1 METGPI
7 KTDMKVV
14 SRELVQEGYTKRF
27 DIRYYWDSHGKTIWD
42 FQEPETW
49 KYPEP
54 KKYKLYKE
62 VREYY
67 FEFCPTMTCEFL
79 FLYIDDIYMQH
90 IDKLYFLPYYFFEN
104 LYRRFERLPQTF

>member
-7 KTDMKVV
+7 TTDMKVV
-14 SRELVQEGYTKRF
+14 SRELVQEGYSKRF

-42 FQEPETW
+42 FEEPETR
-49 KYPEP
+49 KYSEP
-54 KKYKLYKE
+54 KKFELYKE

-79 FLYIDDIYMQH
+79 FFYIDGEKVDIGEITYVEALKTKVK
-90 IDKLYFLPYYFFEN
+90 IESCVGAG
-104 LYRRFERLPQTF
+104 

>member
-14 SRELVQEGYTKRF
+14 SRELVQEGYSKRF
-27 DIRYYWDSHGKTIWD
+27 DIRYYWDSHGKAIWD
-42 FQEPETW
+42 FEEPETR
-49 KYPEP
+49 KYSEP
-54 KKYKLYKE
+54 KKFELYKE

-79 FLYIDDIYMQH
+79 FLYIDGEKVDIGEITYVEALKTKVK
-90 IDKLYFLPYYFFEN
+90 IESCVGAG
-104 LYRRFERLPQTF
+104 